1 MVSESIS
8 SPTAT
13 VMPIA
18 ELTELCRKRGVLVLV
33 DGAHCPGQVP
43 LNMEELGQS
52 GVDFF
57 TGRACQFVVCCS
69 LYTVLPQNI
78 YFYYVYPG

>member
-1 MVSESIS
+1 MSTVGYVFITIQHSELTLFVVSEAIS

-13 VMPIA
+13 VMPIT
-18 ELTELCRKRGVLVLV
+18 ELTDLCRERGVLVLL
-33 DGAHCPGQVP
+33 DGAHTPGQVP

-57 TGRACQFVVCCS
+57 TGR
-69 LYTVLPQNI
+69 
-78 YFYYVYPG
+78 